1 MTARGRSGA
10 PIKAY
15 LSRPT
20 EGTPRQRGCPR
31 LVEAMSK
38 RTRKQKTETR
48 LAHAGRAPARHHG
61 FVNTPIY
68 RGSTVLFPTLASL
81 EANAQDF
88 TYGRLGTPTV
98 KALEEAIAELEGG
111 TRTLL
116 APSGLSAI
124 ATSLLAFVS
133 AGDEVL
139 VSDSVYRPTR
149 RFCDHVLKRLGV
161 KTTYYDPLIGA
172 GIKTLLGEKTKVLF
186 AESPGSQTFEVQDIP
201 AIAKAAHEAGAVV
214 IMDNTWA
221 TPLYF
226 KPFTHG
232 VDVSIQA
239 ATKYIVGHADA
250 MLGAIT
256 ASEKTARAV
265 EKAHEDLGL
274 CPGPE
279 DAYLGLRGL
288 RTLAV
293 RLARHQQSALE
304 LARWLEARPE
314 VDRVLHPALPSDPG
328 HALWSRDFTGAS
340 GLFAFTLKPTSHA
353 SLAAMLD
360 GFSLFGMGYSWGG
373 FESLILPFDP
383 RDYRT
388 ATKWQ
393 VAGPAIRLHVGLED
407 VEDLKADLEAGFAKL
422 ASHG

>member
-1 MTARGRSGA
+1 
-10 PIKAY
+10 
-15 LSRPT
+15 
-20 EGTPRQRGCPR
+20 
-31 LVEAMSK
+31 MSK
-38 RTRKQKTETR
+38 RTRKQKAETR

-98 KALEEAIAELEGG
+98 RALEDAIAELEGG
-111 TRTLL
+111 HRTLL
-116 APSGLSAI
+116 TPSGLSAI
-124 ATSLLAFVS
+124 ATALLAFVS
-133 AGDEVL
+133 GGDEVL

-161 KTTYYDPLIGA
+161 RTTYYDPLIGA
-172 GIKTLLGEKTKVLF
+172 GIKDLLGEKTKVVF
-186 AESPGSQTFEVQDIP
+186 TESPGSQSFEVQDIP
-201 AIAKAAHEAGAVV
+201 AIVAAAHGAGAVV

-221 TPLYF
+221 TPLFF
-226 KPFTHG
+226 KPFAHA

-256 ASEKTARAV
+256 ASEGAARAI
-265 EKAHEDLGL
+265 ETAHEDLGL

-288 RTLAV
+288 RTLSV
-293 RLARHQQSALE
+293 RLARHQQSGLE
-304 LARWLEARPE
+304 LARWLAGRPE
-314 VDRVLHPALPSDPG
+314 VARVLHPALPSDPG
-328 HALWSRDFTGAS
+328 HALWKRDFTGAS
-340 GLFAFTLKPTSHA
+340 GLFAIVLNPVSHA
-353 SLAAMLD
+353 ALAAMLD
-360 GFSLFGMGYSWGG
+360 GLSLFGMGYSWGG

-383 RDYRT
+383 RAYRT
-388 ATKWQ
+388 ATTWH
-393 VAGPAIRLHVGLED
+393 AEGPALRLHVGLED
-407 VEDLKADLEAGFAKL
+407 VDDLKADLEAGFVRL
-422 ASHG
+422 AAQG

>member
-1 MTARGRSGA
+1 
-10 PIKAY
+10 
-15 LSRPT
+15 
-20 EGTPRQRGCPR
+20 
-31 LVEAMSK
+31 MSK
-38 RTRKQKTETR
+38 RTRKQKAETR
-48 LAHAGRAPARHHG
+48 LAHAGREPARHHG

-111 TRTLL
+111 VRTLL
-116 APSGLSAI
+116 TPSGLSAI
-124 ATSLLAFVS
+124 ATALLAFVS

-161 KTTYYDPLIGA
+161 KTTYYDPLLGA
-172 GIKTLLGEKTKVLF
+172 GIKELLGDKTKVVF
-186 AESPGSQTFEVQDIP
+186 AESPGSQTFEVQDVP
-201 AIAKAAHEAGAVV
+201 AIAKAAHEAGALL
-214 IMDNTWA
+214 ILDNTWA

-256 ASEKTARAV
+256 ASEKAARAV
-265 EKAHEDLGL
+265 EKVHEDLGL

-279 DAYLGLRGL
+279 DVYLGLRGL
-288 RTLAV
+288 RTLGV
-293 RLARHQQSALE
+293 RLAHHQQSALE
-304 LARWLEARPE
+304 LARWLQARPE
-314 VDRVLHPALPSDPG
+314 VERVLHPGLPSDPG
-328 HALWSRDFTGAS
+328 HALWKRDFTGAS
-340 GLFAFTLKPTSHA
+340 GLFAIILKPTSHA
-353 SLAAMLD
+353 ALARMLD
-360 GFSLFGMGYSWGG
+360 GLTLFGMGYSWGG

-388 ATKWQ
+388 ATTWQ
-393 VAGPAIRLHVGLED
+393 AEGPAIRLHVGLED
-407 VEDLKADLEAGFAKL
+407 IEDLKADLEAGFARL
-422 ASHG
+422 AAHG

>member
-1 MTARGRSGA
+1 
-10 PIKAY
+10 
-15 LSRPT
+15 
-20 EGTPRQRGCPR
+20 
-31 LVEAMSK
+31 MSK
-38 RTRKQKTETR
+38 RTGKQKAETR
-48 LAHAGRAPARHHG
+48 LAHAGRAPARYHG

-116 APSGLSAI
+116 TPSGLSAI
-124 ATSLLAFVS
+124 AASLLAFVS
-133 AGDEVL
+133 AGDEIL

-161 KTTYYDPLIGA
+161 RTIYYDPLIGS
-172 GIKTLLGEKTKVLF
+172 GIKKLLSAKTKLVF

-201 AIAKAAHEAGAVV
+201 AIVKAAHDAGAVV
-214 IMDNTWA
+214 ILDNTWA

-226 KPFTHG
+226 KPFAHG

-256 ASEKTARAV
+256 ANEKVARAV
-265 EKAHEDLGL
+265 EKSHEDLGL

-288 RTLAV
+288 RTLSV

-304 LARWLEARPE
+304 LARWLKSRPE
-314 VDRVLHPALPSDPG
+314 VARVLHPALPSDPG
-328 HALWSRDFTGAS
+328 HALWKRDFTGAS
-340 GLFAFTLKPTSHA
+340 GLFAIILKPASHA
-353 SLAAMLD
+353 ALAAMLD
-360 GFSLFGMGYSWGG
+360 GLSLFGMGYSWGG

-388 ATKWQ
+388 ATTWE
-393 VAGPAIRLHVGLED
+393 AEGPALRLHVGLED
-407 VEDLKADLEAGFAKL
+407 VDDLKADLEAGFARL
-422 ASHG
+422 AAHR